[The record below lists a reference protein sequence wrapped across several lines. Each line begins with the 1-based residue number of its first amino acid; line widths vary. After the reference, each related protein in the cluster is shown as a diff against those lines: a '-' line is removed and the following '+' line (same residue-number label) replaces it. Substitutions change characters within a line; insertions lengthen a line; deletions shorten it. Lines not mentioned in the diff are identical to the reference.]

1 MAKNQPPRPEA
12 MRAYFAAEGPAVVL
26 DLPAPTRQLEVRV
39 VPGRHV
45 EMREDGS
52 ATVREA
58 DGTVHECAPMRVR
71 A

>member
-12 MRAYFAAEGPAVVL
+12 MAAYFAAAGPTVVI
-26 DLPAPTRQLEVRV
+26 DLPAPTRHLEVRV

-45 EMREDGS
+45 ELRDDGS

-58 DGTVHECAPMRVR
+58 DGTVHECAPTRVR
-71 A
+71 V